1 MLSQELFFFKL
12 YIIQWSSLVAQL
24 VKSLPVMRETRVQS
38 LGGEDPWR
46 RKWQPTPVFLP
57 GDHGQRSLM
66 GYSP

>member
-38 LGGEDPWR
+38 LGGEDLL
-46 RKWQPTPVFLP
+46 KEMTAHSSILA
-57 GDHGQRSLM
+57 
-66 GYSP
+66 